1 LCFKSQLQCH
11 LPEAF
16 LDTPSPVF
24 CHIITACNALMSL
37 VVLLCFLPDKGGNSV
52 RIMPGWLPHDPIA

>member
-37 VVLLCFLPDKGGNSV
+37 LVLLCFLPDKGGNSV
-52 RIMPGWLPHDPIA
+52 RIMPG